1 MANNNDQVFNNF
13 LFKDG
18 WQEGKVQD
26 QASESLIE
34 VDNLFE
40 TDEDEIKKME
50 NEAKFKILLEDK
62 KIADTHK
69 NINRKI

>member
-1 MANNNDQVFNNF
+1 MTNNNDQVFNNF

-18 WQEGKVQD
+18 LQEGKVQD

-40 TDEDEIKKME
+40 TDEDEIA
-50 NEAKFKILLEDK
+50 NRYQFY
-62 KIADTHK
+62 
-69 NINRKI
+69 NI